1 MARGSVTRR
10 GEAWRARFWHP
21 ETGKQVQKTFSRQV
35 DAQRWLRDELS
46 ALDAGTWIDGNA
58 GKVTLEAYFLA
69 WSQRQVWTDGTQK
82 AMSLAV
88 RSTPFKTLQL
98 RKIQTSHIEVWVK
111 SMTVPTADRR
121 ALASGTVRTRFV
133 NVRSVFRAA
142 VRDRLVAADPTVG
155 VKVPK
160 QRKRSE
166 ASMPIPDPK
175 QVQALLKAADERF
188 APFLAVCALAGLRL
202 GEAAALQFGDV
213 DFLRRQIHVRRQVQR
228 ASGGK
233 VELRLPKYGS
243 ERTIP
248 IPDQLVSILA
258 AHAKLDHRG
267 DWMFAGSEDDPPHQN
282 TIGHRWRTTASSAGV
297 VGFTLHSLRHFYA
310 SGLISAGCDV
320 VTVQKALGHAK
331 PSTTLDTYSHLWPSG
346 EDRARKAAASIAAEV
361 LVADVGN
368 LWAEG

>member
-21 ETGKQVQKTFSRQV
+21 ETGRQVQKSFARQV
-35 DAQRWLRDELS
+35 DAQRWLRDQLG

-58 GKVTLEAYFLA
+58 GKVTFEGYFEVWA
-69 WSQRQVWTDGTQK
+69 QRQVWTDGTRK

-88 RSTPFKTLQL
+88 RSAPFKGLQL
-98 RKIQTSHIEVWVK
+98 RGIRTSHVEAWVK
-111 SMTVPTADRR
+111 SMTVPTTDRR
-121 ALASGTVRTRFV
+121 ALAAGTVRTRFV

-142 VRDRLVAADPTVG
+142 VRDRLIGADPTIG
-155 VKVPK
+155 VKIPK

-166 ASMPIPDPK
+166 ASMPIPEPK
-175 QVQALLKAADERF
+175 QVQALLRAADERF

-248 IPDQLVSILA
+248 IPDQLVTILA
-258 AHAKLDHRG
+258 AHAERDHRG

-282 TIGHRWRTTASSAGV
+282 TVGHKWRTTARSAGV
-297 VGFTLHSLRHFYA
+297 SGFTLHSLRHFYA
-310 SGLISAGCDV
+310 SGFIAAGCDV

-346 EDRARKAAASIAAEV
+346 EDRTRNAAATIAAEV
-361 LVADVGN
+361 LAAPVGN
-368 LWAEG
+368 LRAEG